1 MNLNVPHLIAEFPF
15 LHQQNG
21 DNCTDSVWQSQGLHR
36 VTPGKV
42 ACKLQT
48 FIKVI

>member
-36 VTPGKV
+36 V